1 MGIAWWLLQRGLSP
15 GKNKDPEGTLSMQ
28 DPCEATSWSHQL
40 NPAAHTPGDRGSVD
54 GYGAGQRPPQQ
65 LCSAE
70 LQNGEQRGAQSLAQ
84 GRGRLGFVA
93 VWRRKAALC
102 WRLGEECRQET
113 LCIHISRDQAMWSQ
127 EEVAL
132 LWKMYRLGP
141 QSTGRTPFPEVT
153 FYLSVQIFSEVSSIL
168 TQTCFVCFPQ
178 LLGVL
183 SCCCLLHNATTL
195 CLFNQAV
202 QQGKLVWTV
211 FLAKDG
217 GEEDVTP
224 NDILEGK

>member
-1 MGIAWWLLQRGLSP
+1 M
-15 GKNKDPEGTLSMQ
+15 
-28 DPCEATSWSHQL
+28 H
-40 NPAAHTPGDRGSVD
+40 
-54 GYGAGQRPPQQ
+54 
-65 LCSAE
+65 
-70 LQNGEQRGAQSLAQ
+70 
-84 GRGRLGFVA
+84 
-93 VWRRKAALC
+93 
-102 WRLGEECRQET
+102 
-113 LCIHISRDQAMWSQ
+113 
-127 EEVAL
+127 
-132 LWKMYRLGP
+132 RLGP

-183 SCCCLLHNATTL
+183 SCCCLLHGATTL